1 MTDEALTRRQQQLLA
16 KAPADWESLPS
27 GVGSTNTTLVALE
40 RRGLVETQI
49 EPSKRLQLSW
59 LEGWQWRKKP
69 SPGRIEMKAAAERP
83 MYLEYDK
90 PVGRPRRYCC
100 YKDSPCST
108 HAAAFRALVKVAVDA
123 AGDYKEK
130 LEALHSHA
138 ANVRAK
144 RADTALPTPE

>member
-16 KAPADWESLPS
+16 KAPADWEALPR

-69 SPGRIEMKAAAERP
+69 SLGRIEMKAAAERP

-108 HAAAFRALVKVAVDA
+108 HAAAFRALIGAALDA
-123 AGDYKEK
+123 PGDCTEK
-130 LEALHSHA
+130 LEALRIYA
-138 ANVRAK
+138 ANTGNERPSGSA
-144 RADTALPTPE
+144 R